1 MNFDTPIN
9 IISGVGQYYQAKLEK
24 LGIKTVRDLFFHFP
38 KRYEDFSN
46 FKNIEDIEI
55 GEIATIT
62 GKIADIKTIRTWKR
76 KMFITEAIIEDE
88 TDSLRAIWFN
98 QPYISNTLKIGNLVS
113 LAGKI
118 AENEKGIYLSNPSY
132 EKIYDIDNIEHRE
145 TGGLIPVY
153 AETAGLT
160 SRGIRFLLKK
170 IWSDVEFP
178 NDPLPDNLREQFDLP
193 ELKSSLEQI
202 HFPSSIEQSEVAQKR
217 FSFEDLFM
225 LELLVL
231 KERSKLKKEKSFKIK
246 TNMDILKD
254 FADSL
259 EFQFTLAQRR
269 TILEILRDL
278 AKPEPMNRLLE
289 GDVGSGKTIV
299 AAIAAL
305 VTIKNGFQVAFM
317 TPTEILSQQHF
328 RTLSNIFK
336 KFEINIGLLTSSGA
350 QISWANLESKA
361 TKKEISKNCESGKLD
376 IIIGTHSLISKN
388 LKFKNLGLII
398 IDEQHRFGVEQRASL
413 INSNKKEGFAP
424 HLLSMTATPIPRT
437 LALTIW
443 GDLNISLI
451 NEMPADRKPII
462 TKVVAHENRSKAYT
476 FIRSEIKKGRQA
488 FVICPL
494 IAPTNDDNK
503 SPTPLLWERKSA
515 TQEYE
520 KLKKQIFP
528 DLRISMLH
536 GRMPAKEKEKI
547 MKDFSQGEIDILVS
561 TSVIEVGIDVPNAT
575 IMMIEGADR
584 FGLAQL
590 YQFRGRVGRGPHQ
603 SYCMLFTESNTQTA
617 NDRLDAIVK
626 AKNSFELAE
635 KDLQIRGPGDFLG
648 LRQSGIPDYLMN
660 ALKNLNLVQSAR
672 DEAEKILKIDPEL
685 KKYPLLKKQLSQFK
699 QTIEILN

>member
-132 EKIYDIDNIEHRE
+132 EKIYDIDNMEHRE

-178 NDPLPDNLREQFDLP
+178 SDPLPNNLREQFDLP

-202 HFPSSIEQSEVAQKR
+202 HFPSSIEQSEIAQKR

-269 TILEILRDL
+269 AILEILRDL

-305 VTIKNGFQVAFM
+305 VTIKNGFQVAVM

-462 TKVVAHENRSKAYT
+462 TKVVPHENRSKAYT
-476 FIRSEIKKGRQA
+476 FIRSEIKKGRQV

-503 SPTPLLWERKSA
+503 SPAPLLWERKSA

-561 TSVIEVGIDVPNAT
+561 TSVIEVGIDIPNAT

-672 DEAEKILKIDPEL
+672 DEAEKILKLDPEL

>member
-118 AENEKGIYLSNPSY
+118 AENEKGVYLSNPSY
-132 EKIYDIDNIEHRE
+132 EKIYDIDNMEHRE

-193 ELKSSLEQI
+193 ELKNSLEQI
-202 HFPSSIEQSEVAQKR
+202 HFPSSIEQSEIAQKR

-269 TILEILRDL
+269 AILEILRDL

-476 FIRSEIKKGRQA
+476 FIRSEIKKGRQV

-503 SPTPLLWERKSA
+503 SPAPLLWERKSA

-561 TSVIEVGIDVPNAT
+561 TSVIEVGIDIPNAT

-672 DEAEKILKIDPEL
+672 DEAEKILKLDPEL